1 MCNRTCVGVTRG
13 KMARAHA
20 LRTHVLE
27 VISHTHVCDR
37 TSHVCVCAHTF
48 ATHPLIIIVSFYY
61 LPRKFMCIKNWKA
74 RFKTLLMLA
83 WVKKCF
89 PCLLNSIL
97 LSYCKMI
104 CMYQTINNVPIKL
117 QNFGFQSQFSMS
129 KIICIFLFF
138 FTEEYKFC
146 YWQFLKN

>member
-1 MCNRTCVGVTRG
+1 MNSIMTYFWSFP
-13 KMARAHA
+13 
-20 LRTHVLE
+20 E
-27 VISHTHVCDR
+27 IN
-37 TSHVCVCAHTF
+37 
-48 ATHPLIIIVSFYY
+48 IIIISFYY

-89 PCLLNSIL
+89 PRLLNSIS

-138 FTEEYKFC
+138 FIEEYHFMDIFFVIDSFWK
-146 YWQFLKN
+146 LKSLNHFIF